1 MKCRFLFF
9 YGILCRPCEP
19 RSSDRVSWAVY
30 FFSGAILAMPALCC
44 FVCLQRIDL
53 REKEPKRTFRSW
65 PCFERSSTNRCR
77 RSKNTDL
84 LPGTARILLQESAI
98 MILLMHEGN
107 FALPDVCSLGFPKF
121 KTPSLQAPTSFD
133 SRQKTSENRLAR
145 HRWNELRGSEG
156 RGVWLANGTT
166 CSGRKETRLQQRS
179 GGEGGSNLAILSFCQ
194 VPILFSVIHAV
205 VLPWTKWIK
214 WLKWGE

>member
-1 MKCRFLFF
+1 MGSLFLLRRHSSHAGALLFC
-9 YGILCRPCEP
+9 LSSAH
-19 RSSDRVSWAVY
+19 RSP
-30 FFSGAILAMPALCC
+30 G
-44 FVCLQRIDL
+44 
-53 REKEPKRTFRSW
+53 EEPKRTCRSW

-77 RSKNTDL
+77 RSKTQTSCQE
-84 LPGTARILLQESAI
+84 PQESAI

-166 CSGRKETRLQQRS
+166 CSRRKETRLQQRS

-194 VPILFSVIHAV
+194 VPILFSAIHAV